1 MSTVMN
7 MRRRRFLT
15 LSTAAIGAVG
25 TAFVS
30 VPFIASWQ
38 PSERARALGTSV
50 IVDFSKLEPGR
61 QITVEW
67 RRQPVWVLRRTPEI
81 LEKLTTLTDRLR
93 DPESQVISQ
102 QPKYAQNVNRSIKD
116 EYLIVIGICTHLGCV
131 PDFRPDIAPA
141 DLGSEWPGGYFCP
154 CHGSRFDFAGRVFTG
169 VPAPTNLVIPP
180 HRYLTATL
188 VEVGVDTKKA

>member
-15 LSTAAIGAVG
+15 LSTVAIGAVG

-180 HRYLTATL
+180 HRYLTETL

>member
-38 PSERARALGTSV
+38 PSERARALGAPV

-81 LEKLTTLTDRLR
+81 LEKLTTLTDKLR
-93 DPESQVISQ
+93 DPESQVVSQ

-180 HRYLTATL
+180 HRYLTDTL
-188 VEVGVDTKKA
+188 VEVGVDTKKV